1 MSTPAPAAR
10 LQEAL
15 QEVVAAGQVPCA
27 VGVLADRSGVVFEGA
42 AGFRHTG
49 RAEPVTVDTVFRIA
63 SMTKLM
69 TSVAVLQLVERGR
82 LDLDA
87 EVASLVPQFGTL
99 PVLDGFRGDEPVL
112 RPQRQAARVGQL
124 LTHTSGL
131 GYSQWHAD
139 LHRYA
144 QLTDARE
151 LACGKRDAFTDL
163 PLVADP
169 GTEFNYSTSL
179 DWAGLVVEAASGRT
193 LDAYWR
199 EEVFDPLGMAD
210 TTVLIDDATRASA
223 AAVHI
228 RQEDGAWNAT
238 DIDYYAPGSAA
249 PEFFAG
255 GHCLYSTAHDCLR
268 LQRALLAGGTLDG
281 VRVLGEAMV
290 DEMFRDHLGGIA
302 IPVFPTSAPGAS
314 ADVDL
319 GPGTGWS
326 LAQMLTTARS
336 EGLRKAGSG
345 GWIGLFNTVYWI
357 DRASGLAGGFY
368 TSTLPFYEARVV
380 EASRTFERACYDVG
394 ADR

>member
-1 MSTPAPAAR
+1 
-10 LQEAL
+10 
-15 QEVVAAGQVPCA
+15 
-27 VGVLADRSGVVFEGA
+27 
-42 AGFRHTG
+42 
-49 RAEPVTVDTVFRIA
+49 
-63 SMTKLM
+63 
-69 TSVAVLQLVERGR
+69 
-82 LDLDA
+82 
-87 EVASLVPQFGTL
+87 
-99 PVLDGFRGDEPVL
+99 VL
-112 RPQRQAARVGQL
+112 RPQREAASVRQL

-144 QLTDARE
+144 GLTGARE

-169 GTEFNYSTSL
+169 DTEFNYSTSH

-210 TTVLIDDATRASA
+210 TTVLLDDGALART

-238 DIDYYAPGSAA
+238 DIDYYQPENGA

-290 DEMFRDHLGGIA
+290 DEMFRDHLPTIE

-319 GPGTGWS
+319 GPGTSWS
-326 LAQMLTTARS
+326 LGQMVTTARS
-336 EGLRKAGSG
+336 EGLREAGSG

-357 DRASGLAGGFY
+357 DRSSGLAGGFY
-368 TSTLPFYEARVV
+368 TSTLPFYESRVIEAAR
-380 EASRTFERACYDVG
+380 TYERACYAAAG
-394 ADR
+394 

>member
-1 MSTPAPAAR
+1 MSTAVMATR
-10 LQEAL
+10 LQAAL
-15 QEVVAAGQVPCA
+15 QEVVAEGHVPCA

-49 RAEPVTVDTVFRIA
+49 RQEPVTVDTIFRIA

-69 TSVAVLQLVERGR
+69 TTVAVLQLVERGR

-87 EVASLVPQFGTL
+87 EVASLVPDFGTL
-99 PVLDGFRGDEPVL
+99 QVLEGFDGDRPVL
-112 RPQRQAARVGQL
+112 RKPRAAARVRHL

-144 QLTDARE
+144 QLTEARE

-169 GTEFNYSTSL
+169 ETEFNYSTSL

-193 LDAYWR
+193 LDVYWR

-210 TTVLIDDATRASA
+210 TTVLIDADALGRT

-228 RQEDGAWNAT
+228 RQDDGAWNAT
-238 DIDYYAPGSAA
+238 DIDYYAPGSGT

-268 LQRALLAGGTLDG
+268 LQRALLAGGALDG
-281 VRVLGEAMV
+281 VRVLGEGPGG
-290 DEMFRDHLGGIA
+290 RDV
-302 IPVFPTSAPGAS
+302 PRPPGAIRS
-314 ADVDL
+314 RSSPRRRPGRERRRRPRAGHEL
-319 GPGTGWS
+319 GP
-326 LAQMLTTARS
+326 
-336 EGLRKAGSG
+336 
-345 GWIGLFNTVYWI
+345 
-357 DRASGLAGGFY
+357 RADG
-368 TSTLPFYEARVV
+368 
-380 EASRTFERACYDVG
+380 
-394 ADR
+394 